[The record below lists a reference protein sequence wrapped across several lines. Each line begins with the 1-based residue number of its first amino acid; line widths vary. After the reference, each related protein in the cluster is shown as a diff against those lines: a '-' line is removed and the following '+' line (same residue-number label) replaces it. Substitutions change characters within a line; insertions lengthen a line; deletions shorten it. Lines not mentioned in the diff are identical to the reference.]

1 MLSTAVIVFREVL
14 EMSMI
19 IGIILA
25 ATRGLTGR
33 MLWIGGGFA
42 GGAAGAGLVAFFTET
57 ISNLA
62 SGLGQ
67 ELMNACILFTAS
79 IFIGWT
85 ALWMRKHFRDMTS
98 HIKKVGEEVAHG
110 HLPLYSL
117 FFVVALAVLREGS
130 EIVLFVY
137 GMMISGQG
145 VLSIAAGSLLGA
157 LLGLMAGVMIYA
169 GLLKMSAKYM
179 FKVTNVLLILLV
191 AGLSAQGAA
200 FLSAAGYFS
209 GYSAPLWDSS
219 WLVSDASLAG
229 KALHGLIGYSAHPT
243 LIQGMFYIA
252 TLAGLCGII
261 AWMESGKKPATV
273 RAVAA
278 GVVLLG
284 CLFIHSGRAL
294 AVDNIYSPIVHEK
307 ELEFEYSGNRS
318 FDGQHDK
325 NNVQSHEVEIAW
337 GVNDRWKTEL
347 TGEFEK
353 EPDESLIMSALLWEN
368 VIQFA
373 EQGQHWLDSG
383 VLLAYAHAWE
393 NDAPDA
399 VEAKLLLE
407 KEWGRFLHQANLGLE
422 QEIGPHASGGPARSF
437 NWSSRYRY
445 DMHFEPGFEFQND
458 FGKGNET
465 SRYSEQ
471 EHYLGPSVYGNITR
485 NIKYEAAYLFG
496 ISDAAATG
504 AARVK
509 LEYEMHL

>member
-1 MLSTAVIVFREVL
+1 MLSTAIIVFREVL
-14 EMSMI
+14 EMAI
-19 IGIILA
+19 VIGIILA
-25 ATRGLTGR
+25 ATRGLAGR

-57 ISNLA
+57 ISRQA

-67 ELMNACILFTAS
+67 ELMNALILFTAAL
-79 IFIGWT
+79 FIGWT

-98 HIKKVGEEVAHG
+98 HIRQVGQEVAHG

-117 FFVVALAVLREGS
+117 FFVIALAVLREGS

-137 GMMISGQG
+137 GMVISGQG
-145 VLSIAAGSLLGA
+145 VVSIASGILLGA
-157 LLGLMAGVMIYA
+157 VLGLMAGIMIYA

-209 GYSAPLWDSS
+209 DYAATLWDSS

-243 LIQGMFYIA
+243 VIQGIFYIA

-261 AWMESGKKPATV
+261 GWTELGRKHG
-273 RAVAA
+273 VAA

-284 CLFIHSGRAL
+284 CLFFNPEQAR

-307 ELEFEYSGNRS
+307 EVEFEYSANRT
-318 FDGQHDK
+318 FDGQRDK
-325 NNVQSHEVEIAW
+325 NNVQTHEAEIAW

-353 EPDESLIMSALLWEN
+353 EPDESAIMSALLWEN
-368 VIQFA
+368 VIQFS
-373 EQGQHWLDSG
+373 EQGEHWLDSG
-383 VLLAYAHAWE
+383 VLLAYAHSWQSG
-393 NDAPDA
+393 APDA

-407 KEWGRFLHQANLGLE
+407 KEWGKFLHQANLGLE
-422 QEIGPHASGGPARSF
+422 QEIGSHATGGPARSF

-445 DMHFEPGFEFQND
+445 NMHFEPGFEFQND

-465 SRYSEQ
+465 NNFNEQ
-471 EHYLGPSVYGNITR
+471 EHYLGPSAYGFITN

-504 AARVK
+504 ATRMK
-509 LEYEMHL
+509 LEYEMYL